1 MNIVKMLEK
10 QKENGKD
17 IILADGNI
25 ISKDDIKKANL
36 KTYLAGLKAG
46 EISPSMSL
54 DQYSAEAGDNFVTID
69 DMIDIIKNGIEE
81 ADAAE

>member
-1 MNIVKMLEK
+1 
-10 QKENGKD
+10 
-17 IILADGNI
+17 
-25 ISKDDIKKANL
+25 
-36 KTYLAGLKAG
+36 
-46 EISPSMSL
+46 MSL